1 MQGFGVLLTFILGYW
16 FNWWQ
21 LAAAKMIL
29 VIPFIIGMYF
39 VPESPHWYYSK
50 GDLLR
55 SPRHFHSEGVIA
67 GQTSKAKESLRW
79 LHGSDTDFIKYEI
92 ENIQKSLKEK
102 AENKITLGSLLEK
115 SILKPFLI
123 SFTMFVFL
131 NLSGLNIMIFYCN
144 AIFKYSGSSISEK
157 IAAIIVGIVLL
168 VSSFIAIGAITK
180 YNYTILYLIY
190 LCNSYDL
197 DFRVN

>member
-1 MQGFGVLLTFILGYW
+1 MLKGFGVLLTFVLGYW
-16 FNWWQ
+16 LNWWQ

-39 VPESPHWYYSK
+39 VPESPHWFYSK
-50 GDLLR
+50 GELLPIQ
-55 SPRHFHSEGVIA
+55 SLRHFHSAGIIIA
-67 GQTSKAKESLRW
+67 GQSSKAKEALRW
-79 LHGSDTDFIKYEI
+79 IHGSDADFINYEI

-102 AENKITLGSLLEK
+102 AENKITLSSLLEK

-180 YNYTILYLIY
+180 YSFNQQA
-190 LCNSYDL
+190 
-197 DFRVN
+197 

>member
-1 MQGFGVLLTFILGYW
+1 MFLRVLTG
-16 FNWWQ
+16 
-21 LAAAKMIL
+21 
-29 VIPFIIGMYF
+29 IIQKVNCF
-39 VPESPHWYYSK
+39 TS
-50 GDLLR
+50 L
-55 SPRHFHSEGVIA
+55 RHFLSPGIIA
-67 GQTSKAKESLRW
+67 GQSSKAKEALRW
-79 LHGSDTDFIKYEI
+79 IHGSDSDFIDFEI

-102 AENKITLGSLLEK
+102 AENKITLSSLLEK

-180 YNYTILYLIY
+180 
-190 LCNSYDL
+190 
-197 DFRVN
+197 

>member
-1 MQGFGVLLTFILGYW
+1 
-16 FNWWQ
+16 
-21 LAAAKMIL
+21 MIS
-29 VIPFIIGMYF
+29 G
-39 VPESPHWYYSK
+39 ES
-50 GDLLR
+50 
-55 SPRHFHSEGVIA
+55 
-67 GQTSKAKESLRW
+67 SKAREALTW
-79 LHGSDTDFIKYEI
+79 LHGSDDNFIKYEI

-144 AIFKYSGSSISEK
+144 AIFKYSGSSMSEK

-180 YNYTILYLIY
+180 YN
-190 LCNSYDL
+190 
-197 DFRVN
+197 